1 MVVYINLLII
11 FYSTLLSVFSF
22 TPCVSLYAFLQPQIF
37 ATMEIAIV
45 LGLLVLAVILFST
58 EKFSVDVVTMGLL
71 VVLMATKIIT
81 PQEAFSGFG
90 SDFMV
95 VLASIFIISG
105 ALQQTGVLDLIGS
118 RLLALA
124 KANPAYIVIYIMF
137 AVGITSAFMNNT
149 TVTAIFLAPVIAVAR
164 SMKLSP
170 SKLLIPVAY
179 ASILGGTC
187 TLIGTST
194 NIAVSGYLEK
204 TGMEPLR
211 MFEFLPVG
219 LVLFFVGL
227 LYMSIFGKR
236 SLPDNKDESLEA
248 EFGLRAYV
256 SEIVIAKNSPLI
268 GQGIFNSNL
277 SKMGFRILNVIRHGH
292 NFLPDNTTT
301 IESEDILIVEG
312 RLDNLMTVKETE
324 GIDIRADGL
333 LDYAL
338 QSDRIKL
345 AELLVT
351 PQSDFVNNSLK
362 SSNFRQKYG
371 LVVLAINRSGHTLR
385 EKLGGLILRVGDILL
400 VQGPIEKI
408 NYYKTSRDLTVLDDF
423 RPLLYKKR
431 KGFLTLAIFIASI
444 ILGSCNILPLSAA
457 LVLGVLIV
465 VLIKAVSI
473 ERAYETIDWK
483 LLVMI
488 GGMSAFGTA
497 MTKSGS
503 AAWLSQ
509 NIVNVMEPFGT
520 LAIMAGFVILTVFLT
535 QPMSNAAAALVVLP
549 IAIETAKHLDVNPR
563 TFAIAV
569 MLSASVSLV
578 TPFEPSCILVYG
590 PGKYRFVDFF
600 RAGGVLTILLMAVL
614 MCLIPYFWPL

>member
-1 MVVYINLLII
+1 
-11 FYSTLLSVFSF
+11 
-22 TPCVSLYAFLQPQIF
+22 
-37 ATMEIAIV
+37 MEIAIV
-45 LGLLVLAVILFST
+45 LGLLVLAILLFSM
-58 EKFSVDVVTMGLL
+58 EKFSVDLVTMGLL
-71 VVLMATKIIT
+71 FVLIATKIIT
-81 PQEAFSGFG
+81 PQEAFAGFG

-95 VLASIFIISG
+95 VLTSIFIISG
-105 ALQQTGVLDLIGS
+105 ALQQTGVLDLIGA
-118 RLLALA
+118 RLLSLA
-124 KANPAYIVIYIMF
+124 KARPEYMIVYIMF
-137 AVGITSAFMNNT
+137 AVGLTSAFMNNT

-164 SMKLSP
+164 NLKMGP

-194 NIAVSGYLEK
+194 NIAVGGYLEK
-204 TGMEPLR
+204 IGMQPIG

-219 LVLFFVGL
+219 LALFVTGL
-227 LYMSIFGKR
+227 LYMALVGKR
-236 SLPDNKDESLEA
+236 SLPDNKDESMEA

-256 SEIVIAKNSPLI
+256 SEIVISQDSPLI
-268 GQGIFNSNL
+268 GKGIFQSSL
-277 SKMGFRILNVIRHGH
+277 SKMGFRILNVIRLGH
-292 NFLPDNTTT
+292 NFLPDKTSI
-301 IESEDILIVEG
+301 IEANDILIVEG
-312 RLDNLMTVKETE
+312 KLENLIAVKETE

-333 LDYAL
+333 LDYSL
-338 QSDRIKL
+338 QSENIKL
-345 AELLVT
+345 AEVLVT
-351 PQSDFVNNSLK
+351 PQSEFLNNTLK

-385 EKLGGLILRVGDILL
+385 EKLGKVILRVGDILL

-408 NYYKTSRDLTVLDDF
+408 DYYKLSRDIAILDDF
-423 RPLLYKKR
+423 RPLLYKRR
-431 KGFLTLAIFIASI
+431 KGILTLAVFITSI
-444 ILGSCNILPLSAA
+444 ILGSCNIFPLSASMI
-457 LVLGVLIV
+457 LGVLVV

-497 MTKSGS
+497 MTNSG
-503 AAWLSQ
+503 AATWLSQ
-509 NIVNVMEPFGT
+509 NIVNVMQPFGT

-549 IAIETAKHLDVNPR
+549 IAIETARHLEVNPR

-590 PGKYRFVDFF
+590 PGKYRFIDFF
-600 RAGGVLTILLMAVL
+600 KAGGILTVILMAVL
-614 MCLIPYFWPL
+614 MILIPYYWPL

>member
-1 MVVYINLLII
+1 
-11 FYSTLLSVFSF
+11 
-22 TPCVSLYAFLQPQIF
+22 
-37 ATMEIAIV
+37 MEIAIV

-58 EKFSVDVVTMGLL
+58 EKFSVDVVTMGMLF
-71 VVLMATKIIT
+71 VLMATKIIS

-90 SDFMV
+90 SDFIV
-95 VLASIFIISG
+95 ILASIFVISG
-105 ALQQTGVLDLIGS
+105 ALQQTGVLDIIGA
-118 RLLALA
+118 RLLSLA
-124 KANPAYIVIYIMF
+124 KSNPGYIIVYIML
-137 AVGITSAFMNNT
+137 AVGLTSAFMNNT

-164 SMKLSP
+164 NMKISP
-170 SKLLIPVAY
+170 SKVLIPVAY

-204 TGMEPLR
+204 IGIEPLH

-219 LVLFFVGL
+219 LALFGVGL
-227 LYMSIFGKR
+227 LYMAIFAKR
-236 SLPDNKDESLEA
+236 ILPDNKDESLET

-256 SEIVIAKNSPLI
+256 SEIVVAKNSPLI
-268 GQGIFNSNL
+268 GKGIFRSNL
-277 SKMGFRILNVIRHGH
+277 SKMGFRILNVIRLGH

-301 IESEDILIVEG
+301 IEADDILIVEG
-312 RLDNLMTVKETE
+312 KLDHLMAVKETE

-333 LDYAL
+333 LDYSL
-338 QSDRIKL
+338 QSDKIKL
-345 AELLVT
+345 AEVLVT
-351 PQSDFVNNSLK
+351 PQAEFVNNSLK

-371 LVVLAINRSGHTLR
+371 LVVLAINRSGQTLR
-385 EKLGGLILRVGDILL
+385 EKLGSVILRVGDILL
-400 VQGPIEKI
+400 VQGPVEKI
-408 NYYKTSRDLTVLDDF
+408 NYFKTSRDIVILDDF

-431 KGFLTLAIFIASI
+431 KGFLTLAVFIASI
-444 ILGSCNILPLSAA
+444 ILGSCDILPLSAA
-457 LVLGVLIV
+457 LILGVLIV
-465 VLIKAVSI
+465 VLMKAVSV

-483 LLVMI
+483 LLIMI

-497 MTKSGS
+497 MTKSG
-503 AAWLSQ
+503 AATWLSQ

-590 PGKYRFVDFF
+590 PGKYRFIDFF
-600 RAGGVLTILLMAVL
+600 KAGGILTILLMAVL
-614 MCLIPYFWPL
+614 MLLIPYYWPL